1 MSAIQTAAANT
12 VLRIANLFEQN
23 CALKHG
29 LPKVGG
35 PDRVEDQAPAVMQ
48 TNSENVSV
56 TRTETTTADTVT
68 DSPSPGEGAAAVT
81 SSSLWRRA
89 APLLLTTFAAVGIP
103 TYLLLTKQQPAAA
116 PSTVP
121 IIQPAENKDGDLL
134 QWLQSQ
140 GKHLPEGTW
149 QTK

>member
-29 LPKVGG
+29 LPKYGG
-35 PDRVEDQAPAVMQ
+35 PDRVEDVPPSVVQ

-56 TRTETTTADTVT
+56 TKTETSTAETVRE
-68 DSPSPGEGAAAVT
+68 SPSPGEGAAAVT
-81 SSSLWRRA
+81 PSPLWRRA
-89 APLLLTTFAAVGIP
+89 APLLLASAAIGSSVP
-103 TYLLLTKQQPAAA
+103 TYLLWRQQQPQ
-116 PSTVP
+116 PTP
-121 IIQPAENKDGDLL
+121 IVQPAEQDKDGDLL

>member
-1 MSAIQTAAANT
+1 VSAIQTAAANT

-29 LPKVGG
+29 LPKSGG
-35 PDRVEDQAPAVMQ
+35 PDRIEDAQPSVRQ
-48 TNSENVSV
+48 TNAENVSV
-56 TRTETTTADTVT
+56 TRTETTTADTVKE
-68 DSPSPGEGAAAVT
+68 SPSPGEGAAAVT

-89 APLLLTTFAAVGIP
+89 APLLLTAGAAAGIP
-103 TYLLLTKQQPAAA
+103 TFLLWTKQQPAI
-116 PSTVP
+116 PPT
-121 IIQPAENKDGDLL
+121 PAVQTTQETKDGDLL